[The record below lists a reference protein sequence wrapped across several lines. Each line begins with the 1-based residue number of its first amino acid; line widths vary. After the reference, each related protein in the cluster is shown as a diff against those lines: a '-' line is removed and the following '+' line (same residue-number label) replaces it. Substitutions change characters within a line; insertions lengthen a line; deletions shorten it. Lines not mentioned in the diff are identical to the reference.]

1 MTDEAKFR
9 ELIAKRLEEIADLNE
24 MDCSHD
30 TPLPAWIQG
39 IRDSANFVRRERFP
53 RHENESA
60 KHAEECKNCPRCK
73 HPECRH
79 DGVCN
84 YGGDCGCDYF
94 AAKCEC
100 GHTVGAH
107 FDGNMNYQACLHEG
121 CECVEYHSARA
132 KSTLEKI
139 NFTDVKPPSNAPDG
153 FSIWYATEVAKARY
167 FKATMAEQSESYSQ
181 SDQSEHSSQSPE
193 PQLPDRFP
201 SKSRHGQTVADLLA
215 HMVSIQESNPR
226 VAPDSEMESLF
237 HFLPALWKCEEA
249 ECQAFRRLVAPVLSS
264 LLLVLES
271 SHPTHTEHP
280 NSASPIE

>member
-1 MTDEAKFR
+1 MTDKAKFR
-9 ELIAKRLEEIADLNE
+9 ELIAKHLEEIANTNE
-24 MDCSHD
+24 GLDGTNGD
-30 TPLPAWIQG
+30 FGRGWIAG
-39 IRDSANFVRRERFP
+39 IRDAAGFVRRERFP
-53 RHENESA
+53 RPMMTAGGE
-60 KHAEECKNCPRCK
+60 KQC
-73 HPECRH
+73 PECYRI
-79 DGVCN
+79 GNEVCTVPSE
-84 YGGDCGCDYF
+84 CYF
-94 AAKCEC
+94 RGKSEPDCEC

-271 SHPTHTEHP
+271 CHPTHMAHL
-280 NSASPIE
+280 NSASPTE